1 MTACGRVLVLV
12 LVIAACRASGP
23 AGPMTSSADP
33 RDDGEPGEPADPPD
47 GDPEDADDT
56 LPAVASRPTPPASP
70 RAALVLEAHREL
82 GAMVETHYDHRTHV
96 VEPDGVFDYDC
107 SGFVGYALSRAA
119 PAALHAVVEA
129 TRARPLARHFEAFF
143 ASPRAPWT
151 RLERAAD
158 LVPGDVIAWLEPPAK
173 RSRNTGHVMIVDRAA
188 RPGRQPGEV
197 IVGVV
202 DSSRSG
208 HGPADPRNREHRSGL
223 GTGELVLLVDR
234 DGRPTGYRWSL
245 SRRSVAY
252 RTEVALGHL
261 P

>member
-1 MTACGRVLVLV
+1 MPSDHDP
-12 LVIAACRASGP
+12 SG
-23 AGPMTSSADP
+23 
-33 RDDGEPGEPADPPD
+33 DGEVREPADPPD
-47 GDPEDADDT
+47 GDPEDPGDA
-56 LPAVASRPTPPASP
+56 LPSVAPPQAPAASP

-82 GAMVETHYDHRTHV
+82 GAVIESHYDHHTHV

-119 PAALHAVVEA
+119 PVALRSVVEA

-143 ASPRAPWT
+143 TSPRAPWT

-173 RSRNTGHVMIVDRAA
+173 HSRNTGHVMIVDQAS
-188 RPGRQPGEV
+188 RPGRRPNEV
-197 IVGVV
+197 IVGVI

-208 HGPADPRNREHRSGL
+208 HGPADVRNRDHRGGL

-252 RTEVALGHL
+252 QTDVALGHL

>member
-1 MTACGRVLVLV
+1 M
-12 LVIAACRASGP
+12 S
-23 AGPMTSSADP
+23 SSADAGG
-33 RDDGEPGEPADPPD
+33 RGEADDPADPPD
-47 GDPEDADDT
+47 GDPEDPGDT
-56 LPAVASRPTPPASP
+56 LPPVASPQAPPVSP
-70 RAALVLEAHREL
+70 RAALVIEIDREL
-82 GAMVETHYDHRTHV
+82 GAVVETHYDHRTHV

-119 PAALHAVVEA
+119 PAALRSVVEA

-151 RLERAAD
+151 RVERAAD
-158 LVPGDVIAWLEPPAK
+158 LAPGDVIAWLEPPAK
-173 RSRNTGHVMIVDRAA
+173 HSRNTGHVMIVAHA
-188 RPGRQPGEV
+188 PRPGRPGEI
-197 IVGVV
+197 IVGVI

-208 HGPADPRNREHRSGL
+208 HGPADVRNRDHRGGL
-223 GTGELVLLVDR
+223 GTGELILLVDR
-234 DGRPTGYRWSL
+234 DGRPSGYRWSL

>member
-1 MTACGRVLVLV
+1 MALAEPSTSDPDP
-12 LVIAACRASGP
+12 SG
-23 AGPMTSSADP
+23 
-33 RDDGEPGEPADPPD
+33 DGDTGESTDAPD
-47 GDPEDADDT
+47 GDPEDPGDA
-56 LPAVASRPTPPASP
+56 LPSVPPPQAPAASL

-82 GAMVETHYDHRTHV
+82 GSVVESHYDHRTHV
-96 VEPDGVFDYDC
+96 VEPDGMFDFDC

-119 PAALHAVVEA
+119 PAALRSVVEA

-151 RLERAAD
+151 RVERAAD

-173 RSRNTGHVMIVDRAA
+173 HSHNTGHVMIVDHAPRRAR
-188 RPGRQPGEV
+188 RPDEI
-197 IVGVV
+197 IVGVI

-208 HGPADPRNREHRSGL
+208 HGAADLRNRDHRGGL

-234 DGRPTGYRWSL
+234 DGRPTGYRWSR

-252 RTEVALGHL
+252 QTDVALGHL

>member
-1 MTACGRVLVLV
+1 MFA
-12 LVIAACRASGP
+12 LVIAACRATGP
-23 AGPMTSSADP
+23 AVLPPSSADA
-33 RDDGEPGEPADPPD
+33 RDGEAGEPADPPD
-47 GDPEDADDT
+47 GDPEDPDDA
-56 LPAVASRPTPPASP
+56 LPAVAPPLAPPASP
-70 RAALVLEAHREL
+70 RAALVLEADREL
-82 GAMVETHYDHRTHV
+82 AAVVESHYEHRTHV
-96 VEPDGVFDYDC
+96 VESDGRFDYDC

-119 PAALHAVVEA
+119 PAALHVVIEA

-151 RLERAAD
+151 RVERAAE

-173 RSRNTGHVMIVDRAA
+173 HSRNTGHVMIVDRAA

-197 IVGVV
+197 YVAVI

-208 HGPADPRNREHRSGL
+208 HGPADARNRDHRGGL
-223 GTGELVLLVDR
+223 GAGELVLLVDR
-234 DGRPTGYRWSL
+234 DGRPTGYRWSR
-245 SRRSVAY
+245 SRRSLAY